1 MTRLIFTDGEVFET
15 EGLPRIEQRLDGLY
29 VLGRGYLIPVKDM
42 EEAEYELK
50 ELSKLNR

>member
-29 VLGRGYLIPVKDM
+29 VIGRGHLIPVRDM
-42 EEAEYELK
+42 EEAEHELK
-50 ELSKLNR
+50 ELNKLNR